1 MLFKT
6 THNDSGS
13 RARTGI
19 LELPHGSVPTP
30 MFMPVGTNAT
40 VKAMLHE
47 SISKIG
53 YNLILGNTYHLFLRP
68 GKEVIDHYGSL
79 HNFSNWQGNILT
91 DSGGFQVF
99 SLAPFRKIKEEG
111 VRFRSHID
119 GAYHM
124 LTPEDVVGL
133 QESFKSDIAMCLD
146 VCTPPDITYKQA
158 LEALELTTRWAAR
171 SKKRRQQAVTD
182 WQGHLFGIIQGNFYK
197 DLRKR
202 STEEIL
208 ELDLPGVAIG
218 GLSVGETFSQF
229 EDHLAHSAELLPQ
242 EKPRYL
248 MGIGTPD
255 YILSA
260 VEHGIDMFDCVFATR
275 TARTGTVFT
284 DDGMIALKKAAHRF
298 DKGPIVEGCTCPAC
312 SQYSRGY
319 LRHLFKTNEI
329 LGSMLA
335 TEHNLQY
342 LYDFIQKI
350 HTAIYN
356 NNFREFKATYLKRF
370 FAGNT
375 KNAVTTE

>member
-6 THNDSGS
+6 THTDTGS
-13 RARTGI
+13 LARTGI
-19 LELPHGSVPTP
+19 LELPHGDVPTP

-47 SISKIG
+47 HIADMG
-53 YNLILGNTYHLFLRP
+53 YNLILGNTYHLYLRP
-68 GKEVIDHYGSL
+68 GQEVIDHYGSL

-124 LTPEDVVGL
+124 LTPEDVVDL

-146 VCTPPDITYKQA
+146 VCTPPDITYKKA
-158 LEALELTTRWAAR
+158 LSALELTTRWAAR
-171 SKKRRQQAVTD
+171 SKERWQNRRSD
-182 WQGHLFGIIQGNFYK
+182 WQGNLFGIIQGNFYK

-202 STEEIL
+202 SALEIL
-208 ELDLPGVAIG
+208 ELDLPGIAIG
-218 GLSVGETFSQF
+218 GLSVGETFPQF
-229 EDHLAHSAELLPQ
+229 EEFLGYTAELLPKD
-242 EKPRYL
+242 KPRYL

-260 VEHGIDMFDCVFATR
+260 VENGIDMFDCVFATR
-275 TARTGTVFT
+275 TARNGTVFT
-284 DDGMIALKKAAHRF
+284 DDGMVALKKAYHRF
-298 DKGPIVEGCTCPAC
+298 DDGPIIEGCRCRAC
-312 SQYSRGY
+312 TQYSRGY

-342 LYDFIQKI
+342 LYDFIQQI
-350 HTAIYN
+350 HSAIHN
-356 NNFREFKATYLKRF
+356 DEFNSFKRSYLARF
-370 FAGNT
+370 FAD
-375 KNAVTTE
+375 KKKA

>member
-1 MLFKT
+1 MLFRT
-6 THNDSGS
+6 THNDTGS

-47 SISKIG
+47 SIAAMG
-53 YNLILGNTYHLFLRP
+53 YNLILGNTYHLYLRP
-68 GKEVIDHYGSL
+68 GQEVIDHYGSL
-79 HNFSNWQGNILT
+79 HEFSNWQGNILT

-124 LTPEDVVGL
+124 LTPEDVVDL

-146 VCTPPDITYKQA
+146 VCTPPDITYKKA
-158 LEALELTTRWAAR
+158 LSALELTTRWAAR
-171 SKKRRQQAVTD
+171 SKERWQQRAD
-182 WQGHLFGIIQGNFYK
+182 GWQGQLFGIIQGNFYK

-218 GLSVGETFSQF
+218 GLSVGETFPQF
-229 EDHLAHSAELLPQ
+229 EEFLGYTGELLPAD
-242 EKPRYL
+242 KPRYL

-260 VEHGIDMFDCVFATR
+260 VENGIDMFDCVFATR
-275 TARTGTVFT
+275 TARNGTVFT
-284 DDGMIALKKAAHRF
+284 DDGMIALKKAKHRM
-298 DKGPIVEGCTCPAC
+298 DKGPIVPGCGCRAC

-342 LYDFIQKI
+342 LYDFVQRI
-350 HTAIYN
+350 HTAI
-356 NNFREFKATYLKRF
+356 RENRFNDFKREYLTRF
-370 FAGNT
+370 FADKNKNT
-375 KNAVTTE
+375 

>member
-6 THNDSGS
+6 THNDTGS

-47 SISKIG
+47 SIAAMG
-53 YNLILGNTYHLFLRP
+53 YNLILGNTYHLYLRP
-68 GKEVIDHYGSL
+68 GQEVIDHYGSL
-79 HNFSNWQGNILT
+79 HDFSNWQVNILT

-124 LTPEDVVGL
+124 LTPEDVIGL

-146 VCTPPDITYKQA
+146 VCTPPDISEDSA
-158 LEALELTTRWAAR
+158 LSALELTTRWAAR
-171 SKKRRQQAVTD
+171 SKARWEQREGD
-182 WQGHLFGIIQGNFYK
+182 WDGKLFGIVQGNFYRE
-197 DLRKR
+197 LRKR
-202 STEEIL
+202 SAGEIID
-208 ELDLPGVAIG
+208 LDLPGIALG
-218 GLSVGETFSQF
+218 GLSVGESFLQF
-229 EDHLAHSAELLPQ
+229 EEFLGYTAQFLP
-242 EKPRYL
+242 EDKPRYL

-260 VEHGIDMFDCVFATR
+260 VENGMDMFDCVFATR
-275 TARTGTVFT
+275 TARNGAVFT
-284 DDGMIALKKAAHRF
+284 RDGMIALKKAFHRM
-298 DKGPIVEGCTCPAC
+298 DDGPIQEGCGCRAC
-312 SQYSRGY
+312 TQYSRGY

-342 LYDFIQKI
+342 LYDFIEKI

-356 NNFREFKATYLKRF
+356 NNFREF
-370 FAGNT
+370 N
-375 KNAVTTE
+375 

>member
-1 MLFKT
+1 MLFET
-6 THNDSGS
+6 THKDTGS
-13 RARTGI
+13 HARTGI

-47 SISKIG
+47 SIAAMG
-53 YNLILGNTYHLFLRP
+53 YNLILGNTYHLYLRP
-68 GKEVIDHYGSL
+68 GQEVIDHYGSL
-79 HNFSNWQGNILT
+79 HEFSNWDGNILT

-146 VCTPPDITYKQA
+146 VCTPPDITYKKAISA
-158 LEALELTTRWAAR
+158 LEITTRWAAR
-171 SKKRRQQAVTD
+171 SKDRWQQRSDD
-182 WQGHLFGIIQGNFYK
+182 WQGQLFGIIQGNFYQ

-202 STEEIL
+202 SAEEIL

-218 GLSVGETFSQF
+218 GLSVGETFTQF
-229 EDHLAHSAELLPQ
+229 EDLLAYTGALLPE

-260 VEHGIDMFDCVFATR
+260 VENGIDMFDCVFATR
-275 TARTGTVFT
+275 TARNGAVFT
-284 DDGMIALKKAAHRF
+284 DSGMIALKKAAHRF
-298 DKGPIVEGCTCPAC
+298 DEGPIVEGCGCRAC
-312 SQYSRGY
+312 TQYSRGY

-342 LYDFIQKI
+342 LYDFIQRI
-350 HTAIYN
+350 QAAIKEN
-356 NNFREFKATYLKRF
+356 RFSEFKRNYLKQF
-370 FAGNT
+370 FAD
-375 KNAVTTE
+375 KKTENRGT